1 MRPCRSHLPRYCH
14 DIVCGCPEY
23 QLLLCSLLLPGPILS
38 TTTTTTSTHPG
49 VQFDWQYMMRGLT
62 IDKARG
68 NVIKVDRHK
77 YVKLA
82 FHGLTRMTKED
93 RQQAYLAGTQ
103 RYSFDTDDYTTI
115 DTLFSLAEAYLFM
128 QIVDL
133 KDAGSSAMLT
143 QKPYKVCRT
152 RITKQRSV

>member
-1 MRPCRSHLPRYCH
+1 
-14 DIVCGCPEY
+14 
-23 QLLLCSLLLPGPILS
+23 
-38 TTTTTTSTHPG
+38 
-49 VQFDWQYMMRGLT
+49 MMRGLT

-82 FHGLTRMTKED
+82 FHGLSRMSKED

-133 KDAGSSAMLT
+133 KDSGSSAMLA
-143 QKPYKVCRT
+143 QKPYKVRLPDPALY
-152 RITKQRSV
+152 RQ

>member
-1 MRPCRSHLPRYCH
+1 M
-14 DIVCGCPEY
+14 
-23 QLLLCSLLLPGPILS
+23 
-38 TTTTTTSTHPG
+38 
-49 VQFDWQYMMRGLT
+49 QFDWQYMMRGLT

-82 FHGLTRMTKED
+82 FHGLTRMTKEE
-93 RQQAYLAGTQ
+93 RQAAYLAGMQ
-103 RYSFDTDDYTTI
+103 RQSFDTDDYTTI

-133 KDAGSSAMLT
+133 KDSGTSATLS
-143 QKPYKVCRT
+143 QKPYKARPPPA
-152 RITKQRSV
+152 RSPHLHAPPFDYSLS